1 MIPGPVTGPLGPT
14 CQKTYYG
21 RCRKGSLNFLPPQ
34 LDLHVV
40 FIGWIAKEPV
50 FVITGFGVPE
60 SDAEVP

>member
-1 MIPGPVTGPLGPT
+1 
-14 CQKTYYG
+14 
-21 RCRKGSLNFLPPQ
+21 LNFLPPQ